1 MSFLDKVKETAQSVA
16 AETKK
21 GAAKAQEKIE
31 HTQTRRKADDLAKQL
46 GYLIAGERTGG
57 PAAGTEADRLVEE
70 ITALEAQLQAEAP
83 TEGEEPKP
91 EGEEP
96 KPEGEGSAG

>member
-31 HTQTRRKADDLAKQL
+31 QAQTRRKADDLAKQL
-46 GYLIAGERTGG
+46 GYLVVRERSGGE
-57 PAAGTEADRLVEE
+57 AAGAEADRLVGE
-70 ITALEAQLQAEAP
+70 ITALEAQIEAEGSG
-83 TEGEEPKP
+83 EGGDEAEP
-91 EGEEP
+91 EG
-96 KPEGEGSAG
+96 GSSSA